1 MLYALT
7 AYIVMEKTNETY
19 YRQSNIELLRIVAM
33 FLIVMLHTNYFTIG
47 CVSSNDIFLS
57 PITSFVRILCEQL
70 CIVGVNVFI
79 LISGYFGIKPSISKI
94 GNIMFQVLFWGVIV
108 TFFGVL
114 IGAPIEWKQIAKVLW
129 GGGWY
134 WFISAYVGLY
144 CFAPV
149 LNSFIENTDKKGFS
163 IIVTVFFF
171 LEFMYGWL
179 GAMGSYLN
187 GYSFVSFIGLYL
199 LGRYIKLY
207 PVRIIASCNKYYFLL
222 LYLLFSLIPSIFS
235 FITIGH
241 WNKDFNTIA
250 YSSPFVV
257 GASVFLLLFFTEVK
271 IRSRVINWIAA
282 SVLSIYLLHLHPVI
296 MPMFR
301 KAFLSLYNEMPVLYY
316 FLLASILIVV
326 GGLIVVLIDKIRIYI
341 WDLLVRHFHL
351 GNGMKEVLVSK

>member
-1 MLYALT
+1 MDKVT
-7 AYIVMEKTNETY
+7 KYIH
-19 YRQSNIELLRIVAM
+19 RQSNIELLRIVAM
-33 FLIVMLHTNYFTIG
+33 FLIVILHTNYFSIG
-47 CVSSNDIFLS
+47 IVNINEIQSS
-57 PITSFVRILCEQL
+57 PTSSIVRILFEQF

-79 LISGYFGIKPSISKI
+79 LISGFFGIKPSILKI
-94 GNIMFQVLFWGVIV
+94 GNLFFQVLFWGVIV

-114 IGAPIEWKQIAKVLW
+114 IGLPIEWKQIAKLLW

-134 WFISAYVGLY
+134 WFIPAYVGLY

-149 LNSFIENTDKKGFS
+149 LNSFIENTDKKGFGLIV
-163 IIVTVFFF
+163 IIFFA
-171 LEFMYGWL
+171 LEFIYGWL

-187 GYSFVSFIGLYL
+187 GYSFISFIGLYL

-241 WNKDFNTIA
+241 WNIDFNTIA

-282 SVLSIYLLHLHPVI
+282 SALSIYLFHLHPVI
-296 MPMFR
+296 MPLFR
-301 KAFLSLYNEMPVLYY
+301 KAFLSLYNEMPLLCY
-316 FLLASILIVV
+316 FFVASILIIVV
-326 GGLIVVLIDKIRIYI
+326 GFIVVLIDKIRIYI

-351 GNGMKEVLVSK
+351 GNGMKEVLVSE